1 MRKKAQTLVA
11 LIKDKDRI
19 REVRNKAAAN
29 RDKYALEQ
37 SILNWIELHFL
48 VSYWNLP
55 SEKKQP
61 TVSKICFNV
70 QLIPECLNYKQK
82 VHFGSS

>member
-1 MRKKAQTLVA
+1 LFFVYSFASPSRFNSYLFFWVQTLCDFQYLEASGKDQGINVRKKAQTLVA

-37 SILNWIELHFL
+37 SIA
-48 VSYWNLP
+48 
-55 SEKKQP
+55 
-61 TVSKICFNV
+61 
-70 QLIPECLNYKQK
+70 
-82 VHFGSS
+82 

>member
-29 RDKYALEQ
+29 RDKYALKQ
-37 SILNWIELHFL
+37 SIAFYLLSIRLYFL
-48 VSYWNLP
+48 VGYLSLP
-55 SEKKQP
+55 NHLKRIYMYSQMM
-61 TVSKICFNV
+61 TR
-70 QLIPECLNYKQK
+70 QLPLGL
-82 VHFGSS
+82 FF